1 MSGRSLRKD
10 LVDLVEGVPG
20 WRLEPRTTPGASP
33 LWCFVADGK
42 IEFSVTVEGSELV
55 LYDMETDRDG
65 RGLSI
70 GRRSRRG
77 CGSIGPTPCRRRPR
91 DRTAR
96 CGLAGSSSGIDL
108 PP

>member
-33 LWCFVADGK
+33 LWCFVSDGK

-55 LYDMETDRDG
+55 LYDMETHRDARFADREALGTWLREHRPDTLQEAPP
-65 RGLSI
+65 RPDRKVRA
-70 GRRSRRG
+70 RRFFEWN
-77 CGSIGPTPCRRRPR
+77 
-91 DRTAR
+91 
-96 CGLAGSSSGIDL
+96 
-108 PP
+108 